1 MGDRGT
7 IRRLLLANA
16 RRHCCDAF
24 CLHGDDMSVIA
35 DALVTVP
42 TTVIKGQI
50 FEIRT
55 LVRHDMESGFRHTEQ
70 GVRVPRRIIREFS
83 CMYNDLEVFR
93 ATLYPGTS
101 ANPMFVFY
109 CRGLPLGRR

>member
-1 MGDRGT
+1 
-7 IRRLLLANA
+7 
-16 RRHCCDAF
+16 
-24 CLHGDDMSVIA
+24 MSVIA

-109 CRGLPLGRR
+109 CRAEKSGDLVFRWVGDNDYQTIYRKPILVT